1 MKRSFLNLKS
11 TFMWMVLG
19 TTLFL
24 GACNG
29 TSTESENAGVGAET
43 TQTGSD
49 EATGMVSETEPVQSM
64 SQYFDATIAENK
76 LTVVDFYTTWCGPC
90 KRMDPF
96 IKEVKSEN
104 ADINVLQVDAEAYMD
119 ISQRYNLEGYPTL
132 IFFKGGQV
140 VDRALG
146 YMEKDNI
153 MQFVNRLK

>member
-29 TSTESENAGVGAET
+29 TSTESENAGVGAEA
-43 TQTGSD
+43 TQTDSE
-49 EATGMVSETEPVQSM
+49 EATGMVTETEPVQSM
-64 SQYFDATIAENK
+64 SQFFDATIAENK

-96 IKEVKSEN
+96 VKEVKAEN

-146 YMEKDNI
+146 YMDKEGI

>member
-43 TQTGSD
+43 SQTGSE

-96 IKEVKSEN
+96 VKEVKAEN

-146 YMEKDNI
+146 YMDKEGI

>member
-29 TSTESENAGVGAET
+29 TSSETEGAGVET
-43 TQTGSD
+43 ENTPVNSEG
-49 EATGMVSETEPVQSM
+49 TGMVSETEPVQSM

-96 IKEVKSEN
+96 VKQVKAEN

-146 YMEKDNI
+146 YMEKEGI

>member
-96 IKEVKSEN
+96 VKEVKSEN

>member
-11 TFMWMVLG
+11 TFVWMVLG

-29 TSTESENAGVGAET
+29 TTTESENAGIGAET
-43 TQTGSD
+43 THMGSE

-96 IKEVKSEN
+96 VKEVKAEN

-146 YMEKDNI
+146 YMDKEGI

>member
-43 TQTGSD
+43 TQTGSE
-49 EATGMVSETEPVQSM
+49 EATGMVSETETVQSM

-96 IKEVKSEN
+96 VKEVKAEN

-146 YMEKDNI
+146 YMDKEGI

>member
-96 IKEVKSEN
+96 VKEVKAEN

>member
-43 TQTGSD
+43 TQTGSE

-96 IKEVKSEN
+96 VKEVKAEN

-146 YMEKDNI
+146 YMDKEGI

>member
-29 TSTESENAGVGAET
+29 TSTETEGVGVET
-43 TQTGSD
+43 ENTPVNSEG
-49 EATGMVSETEPVQSM
+49 TGMVSETEPVQSM

-96 IKEVKSEN
+96 VKQVKAEN

-146 YMEKDNI
+146 YMEKEGI

>member
-43 TQTGSD
+43 TQTGSE

-96 IKEVKSEN
+96 VKEVKAEN

-132 IFFKGGQV
+132 IFFKGGQI

-146 YMEKDNI
+146 YMEKEDI

>member
-43 TQTGSD
+43 TQTGSE

-146 YMEKDNI
+146 YMDKEGI

>member
-11 TFMWMVLG
+11 TFVWMVLG

-29 TSTESENAGVGAET
+29 TTTESENAGIGAET
-43 TQTGSD
+43 TQTGSE

-96 IKEVKSEN
+96 VKEVKAEN

-146 YMEKDNI
+146 YMDKEGI